1 MAIYQIFIKHLDGR
15 TSCLHLPSPTITG
28 SSLKQTL
35 HSSTKIPLHS
45 LRIVSGNRD
54 ISDDTLISAP
64 GDDRLFPSCTVLL
77 RLRGGKGGFG
87 SLLRGAATKAGQKKT
102 NNFDACRDMSGRRL
116 RHVNAERKLEEW
128 KAEAEDRRLEKIAD
142 DFLKKKAK
150 SAKKNTSGGDAEKYV
165 AKYREDSAKCMEE
178 VEASVRESFELYEAS
193 KRKVLPASGP
203 GASKRLKIWLGK
215 GKAVESDS
223 DEDEDDEN
231 EKSVVLDDGGCLV
244 RSQDEEGSSGSVSV
258 SAGQSDGEAPGGGSS
273 ESNLEEENCNS
284 YKGNLELGEV
294 LGSVNC
300 TADAVCPVEL
310 QPASGPCDQGGL
322 DLGEGSGSEDINVG
336 LECSGIVAA
345 DADVEGS
352 GSEAINAERRA
363 VDTETESATEPS
375 LGICEGTVIQNAS
388 ISCLGGLLNFKDF
401 SSAAEMEVLGLERL
415 KAELQAHGLK
425 CGGTLQERAARLF
438 LLKTTPIEKLP
449 KKLLAKPTTGGKGK

>member
-1 MAIYQIFIKHLDGR
+1 M
-15 TSCLHLPSPTITG
+15 
-28 SSLKQTL
+28 
-35 HSSTKIPLHS
+35 
-45 LRIVSGNRD
+45 
-54 ISDDTLISAP
+54 
-64 GDDRLFPSCTVLL
+64 
-77 RLRGGKGGFG
+77 
-87 SLLRGAATKAGQKKT
+87 
-102 NNFDACRDMSGRRL
+102 
-116 RHVNAERKLEEW
+116 
-128 KAEAEDRRLEKIAD
+128 
-142 DFLKKKAK
+142 
-150 SAKKNTSGGDAEKYV
+150 
-165 AKYREDSAKCMEE
+165 
-178 VEASVRESFELYEAS
+178 
-193 KRKVLPASGP
+193 
-203 GASKRLKIWLGK
+203 
-215 GKAVESDS
+215 ESDS

-258 SAGQSDGEAPGGGSS
+258 SAGQSDGESPGGGSS

-363 VDTETESATEPS
+363 VDTETESATEPA

-401 SSAAEMEVLGLERL
+401 SSAAEMEVCYIVIGNYVLIMLLDFLEVLGL
-415 KAELQAHGLK
+415 
-425 CGGTLQERAARLF
+425 C
-438 LLKTTPIEKLP
+438 LLLLLNMAFVDSHPIFSIIKLVGP
-449 KKLLAKPTTGGKGK
+449 CVID